1 MQSLIL
7 ALALS
12 AAAAHSH
19 GFWSSRAA
27 MPGARSDFTATVV
40 GDDAIVVVGGCDSH
54 QIDGGDFSFCPSVS
68 AGAHKY
74 APASNEWTALAA
86 APRARFRH
94 AAAFDGEHK
103 ILYVVGG
110 RDVGDGLVAEV
121 DAYDVATDSWST
133 VAGASVA
140 RSDLGALF
148 VGGYLVAA
156 GGYDAAYESLA
167 TTVRVDLGNGG
178 SSSAGPALSTPRGDF
193 GLVAAGDVAYAI
205 GGWSHG
211 DWCNPLATVETV
223 PLEALAGGAGGG
235 WSAAPSLA
243 VARGDK
249 GAAAHGETVYV
260 VGGEHNNGCASGSV
274 PVDDVEALTN
284 GDEQWTILG
293 EIPDERFRF
302 AAAVVGNTLYTFG
315 GQATMQT
322 ACPDSDGAACWPVND
337 HVWALDLGADR
348 DADADDDDDETV
360 RREAFV
366 AVLVLLVTLIAGVAA
381 YAFKRACKTATP
393 SVASEEKEV
402 IIGGAVATSDAA
414 V

>member
-211 DWCNPLATVETV
+211 DWCNPLAT
-223 PLEALAGGAGGG
+223 
-235 WSAAPSLA
+235 
-243 VARGDK
+243 
-249 GAAAHGETVYV
+249 
-260 VGGEHNNGCASGSV
+260 
-274 PVDDVEALTN
+274 N